1 VSGWRYANVR
11 HPSDYIHRIGSGAAG
26 RFPFSPA
33 VAETWPVDGETERR
47 EWLMLGLRLVEEGV
61 EARGFQERF
70 GVDLDSVFGSILA
83 DLEEQGLLERSAG
96 RLRLTPRGHLLGNRV
111 FVHFV

>member
-1 VSGWRYANVR
+1 MRRVR
-11 HPSDYIHRIGSGAAG
+11 SGAPG

-33 VAETWPVDGETERR
+33 VAETWQVDAETERR
-47 EWLMLGLRLVEEGV
+47 EALMLGLRLVEEGV
-61 EARGFQERF
+61 EAHGFRERF
-70 GVDLDSVFGSILA
+70 GVDLEACFGRTLA
-83 DLEEQGLLERSAG
+83 DLGEQGLLENRAG